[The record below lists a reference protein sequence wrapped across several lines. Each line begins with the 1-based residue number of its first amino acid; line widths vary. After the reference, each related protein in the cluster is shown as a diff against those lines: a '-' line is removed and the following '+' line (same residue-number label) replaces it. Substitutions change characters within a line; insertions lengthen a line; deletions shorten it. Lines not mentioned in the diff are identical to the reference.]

1 MTGPALGILETNSI
15 ARGMVVADAIVKR
28 APVQLLESHPISPG
42 KYLIVIAGEVA
53 DVEEALQ
60 AGVAAAAHTLVDR
73 LFLPQAHSQLA
84 PAMTGTAD
92 PGPLGSI
99 GILET
104 FTVASTVLAADA
116 AAKAAEVRLVEMR
129 LANGLGGKAF
139 VVMTGPLDQVEAG
152 VAAGA
157 AAVGHGL
164 LLGSE
169 IIPAPHGDLA
179 RKLTW

>member
-1 MTGPALGILETNSI
+1 
-15 ARGMVVADAIVKR
+15 MVVADAIVKR

-116 AAKAAEVRLVEMR
+116 AAKAAEVRLGEVR
-129 LANGLGGKAF
+129 VANGLGRQACLGGKAF